1 MQKKHSIRKFLNG
14 RGYYI
19 VLAAC
24 VVAVGISGLIFYR
37 TIRSTTEPTEPAEP
51 TASLSVPATTQPAES
66 PTPPAKK
73 ETEQPSVASPTVPAV
88 SLEIEP
94 EPVICQPLA
103 EGPLAGETLAA
114 FSADALAYNATMAD
128 WRTHNGV
135 DISAALGAD
144 VRAVMDGVVTA
155 VYDDDYLGTVVTI
168 EHDNGWRTLY
178 ANLTAAPDVSA
189 GDTVQAGQIIGA
201 VGQTA
206 MLEVASQPHLHLE
219 VYRNGELTDPD
230 QLLNQG

>member
-19 VLAAC
+19 VLAVC
-24 VVAVGISGLIFYR
+24 VVAVGVSGLIFYR
-37 TIRSTTEPTEPAEP
+37 TIRGAAEPAESAEP
-51 TASLSVPATTQPAES
+51 TASLSVPVTAQPSESTTQPVEKTAER
-66 PTPPAKK
+66 PA
-73 ETEQPSVASPTVPAV
+73 VSPTVPAV

-94 EPVICQPLA
+94 EPVICRPLA
-103 EGPLAGETLAA
+103 DGPLAGETLAA

-128 WRTHNGV
+128 WRTHDGV
-135 DISAALGAD
+135 DIAAALGDD
-144 VRAVMDGVVTA
+144 VCAVMDGVVSA

-168 EHDNGWRTLY
+168 EHDDGWRTVY

-189 GDTVQAGQIIGA
+189 GDMVQAGQIIGA

-206 MLEVASQPHLHLE
+206 MLEVASRPHLHLE
-219 VYRNGELTDPD
+219 VYRYGELTDPD
-230 QLLNQG
+230 ELLDQA